1 MSFSVGNW
9 LTFHVLLLV
18 RVTRKTYP
26 HRNLC
31 TDVHSS
37 IIHSPKVRQKG
48 KQLKKGERGKQ
59 PKSPSIGEQTKCVR
73 PYSGVLIG
81 NKKT

>member
-48 KQLKKGERGKQ
+48 KQLKKGEKGGKGKTAQ
-59 PKSPSIGEQTKCVR
+59 KSINR
-73 PYSGVLIG
+73 
-81 NKKT
+81 